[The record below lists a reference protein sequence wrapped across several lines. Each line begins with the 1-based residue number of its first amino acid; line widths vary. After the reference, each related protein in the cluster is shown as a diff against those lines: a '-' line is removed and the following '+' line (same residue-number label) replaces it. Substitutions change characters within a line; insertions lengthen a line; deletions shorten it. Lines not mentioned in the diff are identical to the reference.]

1 MNMNN
6 EQIKQ
11 IDANDIALDQMSN
24 IIGTGVL
31 ATVRITA
38 ARFGFSIK
46 LDDLGLVP
54 TRKNRANRTRFAIV
68 SMLGSSQRA
77 SLLPKHH
84 LWLKQD
90 GDGRIVRFQ
99 TAETTERRIRALF
112 PTKYAKNRAQ
122 TVDSSS
128 TMLAIPVNGMTF
140 IPLRSWERWE
150 MEYAQAKRDHLQSA
164 ENLVNNY
171 DRLKQESLR
180 HYTLIAID
188 IYNRIL
194 TTSPDTLQRYDY
206 LLREM
211 VTITPLAWTRKWKS
225 AVLRAWP
232 TKQQILD
239 AYTVEAKFFWAPAAQ
254 ENVPQYTEANTQ
266 NYLAVAET
274 EAISEV
280 WDHQQAT
287 KRVFEEIKSHVSAT
301 QRSQSHELAVSYVQT
316 ILERTEKVFGGFLTF
331 LETEKRSAS
340 TRQLNS
346 VLKVAEMI
354 QSLGSG
360 VSGLSGIVQQ
370 AKQIE
375 QFIEDAKNST
385 AQNEKS
391 SLKKSKSDQFASE
404 LPEIITQALETIRQ
418 EAEAMIGNEA
428 RRSIVSASD
437 EFVTD
442 FSETSIVGLATA
454 NRSRM
459 IVDEDSPE
467 FHSEF
472 LLNEPSAVLVKNDDS
487 EGDMT
492 SSRRIG

>member
-1 MNMNN
+1 MNDQ
-6 EQIKQ
+6 QIKE

-46 LDDLGLVP
+46 LDDLGLIP
-54 TRKNRANRTRFAIV
+54 TRKNRANRTRFAITN
-68 SMLGSSQRA
+68 MLGSSQRA
-77 SLLPKHH
+77 SLLPKHY
-84 LWLKQD
+84 LWINQEGSDRLVQL
-90 GDGRIVRFQ
+90 Q
-99 TAETTERRIRALF
+99 TPETTERRIRALF
-112 PTKYAKNRAQ
+112 PTKYAKNR
-122 TVDSSS
+122 TKNIDSSS

-140 IPLRSWERWE
+140 IPLRSWEQWSK
-150 MEYAQAKRDHLQSA
+150 EYAQAKQDHLQSA
-164 ENLVNNY
+164 KNLVNNY
-171 DRLKQESLR
+171 DRLKKESLR

-206 LLREM
+206 RAREM
-211 VTITPLAWTRKWKS
+211 VTITPLAWTRQWKS

-239 AYTVEAKFFWAPAAQ
+239 AYTVEAKFFWAPVAQ
-254 ENVPQYTEANTQ
+254 ENIPQYIGENAQ
-266 NYLAVAET
+266 NYLAAAET
-274 EAISEV
+274 EAISQV

-340 TRQLNS
+340 TKQLNS

-385 AQNEKS
+385 SQNEKS
-391 SLKKSKSDQFASE
+391 SLKKSKSDHVASE

-428 RRSIVSASD
+428 RRSIISASD

-442 FSETSIVGLATA
+442 FSETGIVGLSTA
-454 NRSRM
+454 NRSRL
-459 IVDEDSPE
+459 IIDEDSPE

-472 LLNEPSAVLVKNDDS
+472 LLDESSAILVENDDS